1 VVKRKVRRQRRVRA
15 KRVYAQTLTD
25 ERVLSARR
33 THRNLLVHRVA
44 GTALAVVAA
53 VVAGTH
59 LLDHQNAFH
68 LLRRQVLEDLVV
80 GYPTALLLLIAAA
93 IVAWPR
99 EPHNRHPR

>member
-1 VVKRKVRRQRRVRA
+1 
-15 KRVYAQTLTD
+15 
-25 ERVLSARR
+25 
-33 THRNLLVHRVA
+33 
-44 GTALAVVAA
+44 
-53 VVAGTH
+53 VAGTH